1 MEFVLISALL
11 AVGVTTLAA
20 WLLIRVRPNIG
31 RGAHLLFSVVSFPIL
46 SGLLFAL
53 GLLIALLS
61 SAGDPAG
68 SAGMPIL
75 ALTFFLF
82 YALVIGAV
90 LGLPTA
96 FIAVIALRR

>member
-1 MEFVLISALL
+1 MEFILISALL
-11 AVGVTTLAA
+11 AVGVTILAA
-20 WLLIRVRPNIG
+20 WLVIKVRPNIG
-31 RGAHLLFSVVSFPIL
+31 RGAHVLCSVISFPIL
-46 SGLLFAL
+46 SGLLFVL
-53 GLLIALLS
+53 GALIALLS
-61 SAGDPAG
+61 STGDPG
-68 SAGMPIL
+68 GTAGMPIL